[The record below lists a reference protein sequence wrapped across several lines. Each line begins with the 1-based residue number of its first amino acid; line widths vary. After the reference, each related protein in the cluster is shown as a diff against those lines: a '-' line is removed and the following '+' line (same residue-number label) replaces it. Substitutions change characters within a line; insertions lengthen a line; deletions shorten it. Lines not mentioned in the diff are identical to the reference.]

1 VTSEDLSVGTARVL
15 IVDDDVHLRSALQVQ
30 LQTSGHQVA
39 TAANGTIALRLIE
52 DQVFD
57 AGILDLHLPDMSGIE
72 LLKAIHARDAALPC
86 ILLTGFGTIETA
98 VEALRQGA
106 YDYLTKTAG
115 FSEVSRAVTHAIEH
129 GRLLRE
135 KQVAD
140 AILERRSQEL
150 STTLDAL
157 HETRARLLRTGN
169 AALMG
174 QLAEGLRHE
183 LGNALTVIRLN
194 INLVT
199 HYRNDLERFNQHMT
213 SLEQGV
219 QAIERITMALRY
231 FPTDSART
239 GEVIDLVKVLRHA
252 AREAQQAHPEFTG
265 TLVLDLPD
273 TASVFGTQFQLLRVF
288 IGIIENAIEA
298 CLLNNDSTQKVTL
311 ALSAESNGWRVSV
324 RDTGPGLT
332 DEALEHAVEPGFTTK
347 IERGFMRGLGL
358 GLFVANG
365 VLATHGG
372 YLRLSNAV
380 EDGALVEAWLPNSP
394 FNLAGML
401 ETPGN
406 S

>member
-1 VTSEDLSVGTARVL
+1 MANIADSIQAARILV
-15 IVDDDVHLRSALQVQ
+15 VDDDIHIRSALEAH
-30 LQTSGHQVA
+30 LQILGHQTVPA
-39 TAANGTIALRLIE
+39 SSGGAALGLLQAN
-52 DQVFD
+52 QFD
-57 AGILDLHLPDMSGIE
+57 AAILDLHLPDMSGME
-72 LLKAIHARDAALPC
+72 LLRAIRERDITIQC

-98 VEALRQGA
+98 VQALRQGA
-106 YDYLTKTAG
+106 YDYLVKTAG
-115 FSEVSRAVTHAIEH
+115 FSEVTRAVMHAIEH

-135 KQVAD
+135 KQATD
-140 AILERRSQEL
+140 ANLERRSQEL
-150 STTLDAL
+150 ATTLEAL

-199 HYRNDLERFNQHMT
+199 YYREDPARFSQHMN

-239 GEVIDLVKVLRHA
+239 GEVIDLVRVLRHA
-252 AREAQQAHPEFTG
+252 VREAEQAHPDFTG
-265 TLVLDLPD
+265 NLVLNLPD
-273 TASVFGTQFQLLRVF
+273 SASVFGTQFQLLRVF

-298 CLLNNDSTQKVTL
+298 CLLNTDSKQEVVVTL
-311 ALSAESNGWRVSV
+311 SNDTDGWRVSV
-324 RDTGPGLT
+324 HDTGPGMAQ
-332 DEALEHAVEPGFTTK
+332 EALEHAVEPGYTTK

-372 YLRLSNAV
+372 YLRLSNTP
-380 EDGALVEAWLPNSP
+380 EGGALVEAWLPNSP
-394 FNLAGML
+394 FNL
-401 ETPGN
+401 T
-406 S
+406 